1 MRVALF
7 LREGGL
13 IRSEYSL
20 TRVETE
26 YKKLPRYYPNVQN
39 DTVYDTAK
47 AREQA
52 QQKAFENVREEFGRF
67 MASKQAINPAT
78 TFWDRVEQ
86 IREAKG
92 FSKNKFKA
100 LSGMDDQTVSRL
112 GKGGKVTM
120 RNGIAACFG
129 LDLDVSEAKE
139 LLALAQ
145 LALGKDKESLA
156 YEYVLSMFQGCS
168 LDERN
173 DVLQALGVEIIGV
186 RSKDK

>member
-1 MRVALF
+1 MMGF
-7 LREGGL
+7 
-13 IRSEYSL
+13 L
-20 TRVETE
+20 TRVETD

-47 AREQA
+47 AKEHA
-52 QQKAFENVREEFGRF
+52 VEKAFENVREEFGQFVTSR
-67 MASKQAINPAT
+67 QAIAPAT
-78 TFWDRVEQ
+78 TFWERVEQ

-92 FSKNKFKA
+92 FSKNKFKN

-129 LDLDVSEAKE
+129 LDLDATASKE
-139 LLALAQ
+139 LLSLAQ
-145 LALGKDKESLA
+145 LALGVDKESLA
-156 YEYVLSMFQGCS
+156 YEYVLSTFQNCS

-173 DVLQALGVEIIGV
+173 DVLKSLGVEAIGV
-186 RSKDK
+186 RSKEE